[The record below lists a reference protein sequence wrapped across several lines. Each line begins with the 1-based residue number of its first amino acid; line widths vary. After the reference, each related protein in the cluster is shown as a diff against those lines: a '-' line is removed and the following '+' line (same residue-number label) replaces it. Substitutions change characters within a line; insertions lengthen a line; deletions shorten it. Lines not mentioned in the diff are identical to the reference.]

1 MKSESNPQMVFSFF
15 MVNAIFIV
23 TLFLM
28 QTNGEA
34 LSIPMPWGEKYN
46 ITYETEGTSMDI
58 DATVT
63 IDVTYMMLEPI
74 GTMLIVLF
82 GGILI
87 IQVIGMLIHRWGTLS
102 QIISTTKFSICER
115 KPKDMTEEGE
125 IDKSAVGL
133 AHVLQVWQ
141 KFTDSMKTK
150 FDHFDP
156 ILPLSIADARKV
168 GKEEDNDEAE
178 QCPAGDCGRFVE
190 VAARQKEGQGNRLGV
205 EVQEPPAVHL

>member
-15 MVNAIFIV
+15 MINAIFIV

-34 LSIPMPWGEKYN
+34 LSIPLPWGEKFN
-46 ITYETEGTSMDI
+46 ITYETAGTSTDI
-58 DATVT
+58 DAMVT

-115 KPKDMTEEGE
+115 KPKDMTEEGD

-133 AHVLQVWQ
+133 AHVLQVGNI
-141 KFTDSMKTK
+141 TDST
-150 FDHFDP
+150 
-156 ILPLSIADARKV
+156 
-168 GKEEDNDEAE
+168 
-178 QCPAGDCGRFVE
+178 
-190 VAARQKEGQGNRLGV
+190 
-205 EVQEPPAVHL
+205 